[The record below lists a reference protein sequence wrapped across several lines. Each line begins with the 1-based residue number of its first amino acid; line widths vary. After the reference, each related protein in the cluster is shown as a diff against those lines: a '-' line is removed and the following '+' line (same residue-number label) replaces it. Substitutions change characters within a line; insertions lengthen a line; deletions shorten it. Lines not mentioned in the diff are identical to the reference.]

1 MSKSRLTEDCLRTR
15 SNGCGLDMWICCVIK
30 EEPKLDY
37 LVESDKSCGNE
48 WVEWAE
54 MWASDMTPVEALK
67 EYQRVYIGTPYI
79 QEYIA
84 PENNTGYEPI
94 FDDK

>member
-1 MSKSRLTEDCLRTR
+1 MRSRLTEDCLRTR